1 MNLSVLEKIKLIVS
15 NLFSSFLGIDIFLIS
30 LLLFAF
36 LFFNLK
42 RNNKIVSYLFI
53 TIVSLFLFVM
63 IGLNMD
69 YVVYCIDTVI
79 KKIMN
84 YIYFPSTVIYF
95 VIILICT
102 INIIYSIVS
111 KRDKFLKIVDMS
123 MFSLIYLL
131 FFNFIALVIDN
142 KLNISDKITL
152 YENGTILSVV
162 QASNILFV
170 IWIIITIFD
179 KLYHYFQKF
188 DEKKEDVI

>member
-1 MNLSVLEKIKLIVS
+1 
-15 NLFSSFLGIDIFLIS
+15 
-30 LLLFAF
+30 
-36 LFFNLK
+36 
-42 RNNKIVSYLFI
+42 
-53 TIVSLFLFVM
+53 
-63 IGLNMD
+63 
-69 YVVYCIDTVI
+69 
-79 KKIMN
+79 
-84 YIYFPSTVIYF
+84 
-95 VIILICT
+95 
-102 INIIYSIVS
+102 
-111 KRDKFLKIVDMS
+111 MS